1 MLNSSYQDADLP
13 STENN
18 SICVLRCEILRS
30 KLSVNGALMWDWVIM
45 YLGQPSSVS
54 LQPEATGSSASTKAT
69 IEIEDAGPIVTVQQS
84 DLDRDLASHQ
94 ETMRMMS
101 DSIRTQQTLSNATI
115 NLQSLRRY

>member
-1 MLNSSYQDADLP
+1 MR
-13 STENN
+13 
-18 SICVLRCEILRS
+18 ICRAQRTIQYGVLRCEILRS

-69 IEIEDAGPIVTVQQS
+69 IEIEDAGPIVTGQQS
-84 DLDRDLASHQ
+84 DFDRDLASHQ

-101 DSIRTQQTLSNATI
+101 DSIPTQQTLSNATI